1 MGKPSTST
9 RCEDYPFFIDWKE
22 HTRRYSRYMEHSG
35 GKPEDGSSNDQ
46 VTDEG
51 GMRWLWMH
59 NRIPQWQMFLFID
72 SKG

>member
-1 MGKPSTST
+1 
-9 RCEDYPFFIDWKE
+9 
-22 HTRRYSRYMEHSG
+22 MEHSG

>member
-1 MGKPSTST
+1 MEKPSTST

-22 HTRRYSRYMEHSG
+22 HTRRFYEYGG

-46 VTDEG
+46 VTDER

-59 NRIPQWQMFLFID
+59 NTIPQWQMFLFID
-72 SKG
+72 SR